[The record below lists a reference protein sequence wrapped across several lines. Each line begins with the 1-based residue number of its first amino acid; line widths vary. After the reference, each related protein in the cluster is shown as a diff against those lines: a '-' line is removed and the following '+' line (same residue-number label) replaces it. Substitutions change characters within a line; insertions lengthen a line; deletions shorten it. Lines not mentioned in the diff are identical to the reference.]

1 MKLFDTL
8 GTRLPRGP
16 RLGLAAACVSL
27 LVLSGCATM
36 GPSGV
41 RAGGVT
47 LVEITAMLDAKR
59 PQAEIAAEIKRRGLA
74 AQASASDVEAL
85 EKRGAQ
91 ADVIDAVL
99 IASWDDSAE
108 RMAAAPAW
116 PYYSGPY
123 YYGSP
128 WPYYGPWGGYG
139 MGFSYGWGGGGYYG
153 GNRFYRGGGFPGG
166 GFRGGAA
173 PRPPMGPPPGLRRR

>member
-1 MKLFDTL
+1 MKVLDSVRF
-8 GTRLPRGP
+8 RLPRTP

-27 LVLSGCATM
+27 LVLTGCATM

-74 AQASASDVEAL
+74 AQASSDDVTML

-99 IASWDDSAE
+99 IASWDDSAA
-108 RMAAAPAW
+108 RMAAAPPAW

-139 MGFSYGWGGGGYYG
+139 MGFSYGWGGG
-153 GNRFYRGGGFPGG
+153 YRGGYHGGYPGG
-166 GFRGGAA
+166 GFRSAPM
-173 PRPPMGPPPGLRRR
+173 PRPSMPPPPGMRRR